1 MSIVP
6 AMPAMRAN
14 VVAARERLAE
24 GREKLRRRHAK
35 GSPGIQVCGAL
46 ADLFDTVI
54 LELFE
59 AARAELGG
67 ADTADTVALVAHG
80 GYGRRDVAPFSDI
93 DLMLLYSAGLERRV
107 APLAQ
112 RIVRDLFDAGLALGQ
127 SVRTP
132 AQACQF
138 ARRDATICTSLAES
152 RLLAGSEALFGK
164 FLRRFRRQ
172 SQRRAAAL
180 MTAIETA
187 RRKERLQYG
196 ETVYLLEPNVKR
208 SRGGLRDIQLLRWI
222 GFVRFG
228 LNDPDA
234 LRLRGDLP
242 PEDHDAVRRAQEFL
256 LRLRNEMH
264 FHAGKSYDLLDR
276 AEQLRLAEVYEF
288 KGDAGLLPVEQ
299 FMREYFR
306 LTDGV
311 SHVVQRFIANSR
323 PGPRWGQWLGLLFSH
338 QFERDF
344 RIGPTQIAANAR
356 GLAKLKGDL
365 EQILR
370 LADLANLYD
379 KPIGHATCE
388 AIRAAA
394 PGLSDEITGRTADR
408 FLSLLSQP
416 ARLASLLR
424 GLHEMGVLEKIIPA
438 FGHAR
443 CLLQFN
449 EYHKY
454 TVDEHCL
461 RAVEIATQF
470 QGDPGPLGSVYRR
483 LRRKWLLHLALLLHD
498 LGKGYAEDHS
508 EVGLRIARETARRL
522 GLSEADTETLCF
534 LVHKHLLMAHLAF
547 RRDTSDN
554 QLVVRFAVEVGSPEA
569 MQMLFVLTAADISAV
584 GPGVLNAWK
593 IEVLAD
599 LHRRTMRHLA
609 GETPALASEE
619 SLRNRRS
626 AVLACLGDSNR
637 RPWFEKQLAEL
648 SAAYLLGMPPSD
660 LASELNQLCSLA
672 PGEVLALGRYQEE
685 TGTIEYKVGTFEYV
699 TPGVFH
705 KLAGAL
711 AHKGLQIL
719 SAEIHTLADGLI
731 FDRFYV
737 HDPDFAGTPAP
748 ERIDDVCRALVES
761 LRQPSGIQPVFRRVW
776 RAGAERRP
784 AALTPLPAQVRV
796 DNATSNRYTIFDV
809 FAADRMGLLYT
820 IARSLFQ
827 SGLSVSV
834 AKIGTYLDQVVD
846 VFYVTDQ
853 AGRKVSD
860 EGRLKEIRL
869 RLLAAIEEFE
879 RQESQRK
886 VAW

>member
-1 MSIVP
+1 MSV
-6 AMPAMRAN
+6 APAMRAN
-14 VVAARERLAE
+14 VVAARNRLAE
-24 GREKLRRRHAK
+24 GREKLRRRHAQ
-35 GSPGIQVCGAL
+35 GAPGIQVSSAL
-46 ADLFDTVI
+46 ADLFDAVV

-59 AARAELGG
+59 AALSDLGDK
-67 ADTADTVALVAHG
+67 AARESVAMVAHG
-80 GYGRRDVAPFSDI
+80 GYGRRDVAPYSDV
-93 DLMLLYSAGLERRV
+93 DLMLLHVAGAKGQV

-112 RIVRDLFDAGLALGQ
+112 RMVRDLFDAGLVLGQ

-132 AQACQF
+132 AQACQL
-138 ARRDATICTSLAES
+138 ARKDTTICTSLAES
-152 RLLAGSEALFGK
+152 RLLAGSEAVYGK

-172 SQRRAAAL
+172 SQRRATGL
-180 MTAIETA
+180 MASIELA

-196 ETVYLLEPNVKR
+196 ETVYLLEPNIKR

-222 GFVRFG
+222 GFVRYG
-228 LNDPDA
+228 LNDPDG
-234 LRLRGDLP
+234 LRLRGALT
-242 PEDHDAVRRAQEFL
+242 PEDHDAIRRAQEFL

-276 AEQLRLAEVYEF
+276 AEQLRLAEVYGF

-323 PGPRWGQWLGLLFSH
+323 PGPRWGEWLAPLFSH

-344 RIGPTQIAANAR
+344 RIGPTQINANAR
-356 GLAKLKGDL
+356 GLAKLEGDL

-379 KPIGHATCE
+379 KQIGYATYE

-394 PGLSDEITGRTADR
+394 PRLSDELTSRSADR
-408 FLSLLSQP
+408 FLSLMDRP
-416 ARLASLLR
+416 PRLASLLR
-424 GLHEMGVLEKIIPA
+424 GLHEMGVLDKIIPA

-470 QGDPGPLGSVYRR
+470 QTDPGPLGSVYRR

-522 GLSEADTETLCF
+522 GLSEDDTETLCF

-569 MQMLFVLTAADISAV
+569 MQMLFVLTAADMSAV

-593 IEVLAD
+593 IEVLSE
-599 LHRRTMRHLA
+599 LHRRAMQHLA
-609 GETPALASEE
+609 GEAPALASRDC
-619 SLRNRRS
+619 LRDRRA
-626 AVLACLGDSNR
+626 AVLASVGNSDR
-637 RPWFEKQLAEL
+637 RAWFEKQLAEL
-648 SAAYLLGMPPSD
+648 PDSYLLGSPPSH
-660 LASELNQLCSLA
+660 LAAELDQLSSLA
-672 PGEVLALGRYQEE
+672 HGDVLALGRYQED
-685 TGTIEYKVGTFEYV
+685 TGTIEYKVGTFESV

-737 HDPDFAGTPAP
+737 HDPDFAGAP
-748 ERIDDVCRALVES
+748 PPGRIDEVRRALVES
-761 LRQPSGIQPVFRRVW
+761 LRQPSGTQPVFRRVW
-776 RAGAERRP
+776 RAGADRKP
-784 AALTPLPAQVRV
+784 SALAPMPTQVRV
-796 DNATSNRYTIFDV
+796 DNSTSNRYTIFDV
-809 FAADRMGLLYT
+809 FAADRMGLLYK
-820 IARSLFQ
+820 IALSLFQ

-853 AGRKVSD
+853 AGQKIFD

-869 RLLAAIEEFE
+869 QLLDAIEEFE
-879 RQESQRK
+879 RQEAIQN
-886 VAW
+886 AGW

>member
-1 MSIVP
+1 MSVV
-6 AMPAMRAN
+6 PAMRAG

-35 GSPGIQVCGAL
+35 GSPGIQVSGAL
-46 ADLFDTVI
+46 ADLFDEVV
-54 LELFE
+54 LELFG
-59 AARAELGG
+59 AAL
-67 ADTADTVALVAHG
+67 ADMGDDATGEIVALVAHG

-93 DLMLLYSAGLERRV
+93 DLMLLYSAGAERRV

-112 RIVRDLFDAGLALGQ
+112 RLVRDLFDAGLVPGQ

-132 AQACQF
+132 AQACQL
-138 ARRDATICTSLAES
+138 ARKDTTICTSLAES
-152 RLLAGSEALFGK
+152 RLLAGSEAVYGR

-172 SQRRAAAL
+172 SQRRAAGL
-180 MTAIETA
+180 MAAIEAA

-228 LNDPDA
+228 LNDPDG
-234 LRLRGDLP
+234 LRLRGALT
-242 PEDHDAVRRAQEFL
+242 PEDHDTVRRALEFL

-276 AEQLRLAEVYEF
+276 AEQLRLAEAHGF
-288 KGDAGLLPVEQ
+288 KGDSGLLPVEQ

-306 LTDGV
+306 ITDGV

-323 PGPRWGQWLGLLFSH
+323 PGPRWGEWLGPLFSH
-338 QFERDF
+338 RFERDF

-356 GLAKLKGDL
+356 GLAKLKGSL

-379 KPIGHATCE
+379 KQIGHATCE
-388 AIRAAA
+388 AVRAAV
-394 PGLSDEITGRTADR
+394 PGLSGELTRQTADR
-408 FLSLLSQP
+408 FLALMSRP

-424 GLHEMGVLEKIIPA
+424 GLHEMGVLDKIIPA

-470 QGDPGPLGSVYRR
+470 QSDPGPLGSVYRR
-483 LRRKWLLHLALLLHD
+483 LQRKWLLHLALLLHD

-547 RRDTSDN
+547 RRDTSDD

-569 MQMLFVLTAADISAV
+569 MQMLFVLTAADMAAV

-593 IEVLAD
+593 IEVLSE
-599 LHRRTMRHLA
+599 LHRRAMQHLA
-609 GETPALASEE
+609 GEAPALASEDY
-619 SLRNRRS
+619 LRDRR
-626 AVLACLGDSNR
+626 AVVLACVEDSNR
-637 RPWFEKQLAEL
+637 RGWFERQLAEL
-648 SAAYLLGMPPSD
+648 PAAYLFGTPPPH
-660 LASELNQLCSLA
+660 LAAELDQLSSLA
-672 PGEVLALGRYQEE
+672 HGGVLALGRYQEE
-685 TGTIEYKVGTFEYV
+685 TGAIEYKVGTFEAV

-737 HDPDFAGTPAP
+737 HDPDFAGAP
-748 ERIDDVCRALVES
+748 PQGRIDDVCLALVES
-761 LRQPSGIQPVFRRVW
+761 LRQPSGTQPVFRRVW
-776 RAGAERRP
+776 RPGAERTP
-784 AALTPLPAQVRV
+784 AALTPLAAQVRV
-796 DNATSNRYTIFDV
+796 DNATSNRHTIFDV

-853 AGRKVSD
+853 AGHKVFD

-869 RLLAAIEEFE
+869 QLLAAIEELE
-879 RQESQRK
+879 RQEALQSTR
-886 VAW
+886 W